1 MSQTLNKNFDHQ
13 SLQVSVLKDV
23 SSGKDF
29 EMDNGFLIKNITED
43 DIELTIIPL
52 HQKESIKTIFYS
64 GWNPELV
71 KKIINVPS
79 GIQIGY

>member
-23 SSGKDF
+23 PSGQDF
-29 EMDNGFLIKNITED
+29 EIDNGFLIKNITED

>member
-1 MSQTLNKNFDHQ
+1 MKN
-13 SLQVSVLKDV
+13 VP
-23 SSGKDF
+23 SGQDF

-52 HQKESIKTIFYS
+52 HQEESIKTIFYS

>member
-13 SLQVSVLKDV
+13 SLQVSVLKNV
-23 SSGKDF
+23 PSGQDF

-52 HQKESIKTIFYS
+52 HQEESIKTIFYS